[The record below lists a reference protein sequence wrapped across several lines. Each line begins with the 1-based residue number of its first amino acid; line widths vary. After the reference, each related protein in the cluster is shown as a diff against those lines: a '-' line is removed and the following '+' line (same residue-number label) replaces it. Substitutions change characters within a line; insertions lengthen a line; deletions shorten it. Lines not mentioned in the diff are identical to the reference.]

1 MIYLAYFVFGFA
13 VLQLLVALSNW
24 VFIQKMPL
32 SVEEFGL
39 VSVLIPARN
48 EEATIAKLL
57 SDLQEQN
64 YQNIEILIFNDQS
77 EDETRVVVNKLAAQ
91 DSRIK
96 LIESDGLPD
105 GWLGKNNACHSL
117 SQEAKGD
124 YFLFLD
130 ADVRIGKHLI
140 SRTVKFSKTNQL
152 GLLSIFPKQL
162 MLTRG
167 EQLTVP
173 MMNFILLSLLP
184 LVFVQKSKQP
194 SLSAANGQFMLFD
207 AAVYRKQLPH
217 SKFRSEK
224 VEDIAI
230 ARHFKENQLLVACL
244 LGDEELTC
252 RMYTNYDEAINGFSK
267 NIVSFFGGS
276 AMASVLFWLITT
288 MGIIPV
294 FLAFSPQAIA
304 IYLLMV
310 VATRIVI
317 SIVSK
322 QSVLQNCIYWLA
334 QQMAMGEMIFQ
345 AIRNNSNKQLRWKGR
360 NIS

>member
-1 MIYLAYFVFGFA
+1 MVYLAYLVVSFA

-24 VFIQKMPL
+24 LFIQKMPL
-32 SVEEFGL
+32 SEEEFGL

-48 EEATIAKLL
+48 EEDNISKLL
-57 SDLQEQN
+57 SDLQAQS

-77 EDETRVVVNKLAAQ
+77 EDDTHTVVNKFAAQ
-91 DSRIK
+91 DSRIR
-96 LIESDGLPD
+96 LIESDGLPE

-117 SQEAKGD
+117 SLQAKGD

-140 SRTVKFSKTNQL
+140 SRTVQFSKTNQL

-173 MMNFILLSLLP
+173 MMNVILLSLLP
-184 LVFVQKSKQP
+184 LVLVQKSKRP
-194 SLSAANGQFMLFD
+194 SISAANGQFMLFD
-207 AAVYRKQLPH
+207 AAIYREQLPH

-224 VEDIAI
+224 VEDIAT
-230 ARHFKENQLLVACL
+230 ARHFKENHLSVACL

-252 RMYTNYDEAINGFSK
+252 RMYSSYDEAINGFSK
-267 NIVSFFGGS
+267 NVLSFFGNS
-276 AMASVLFWLITT
+276 AMASILFWLVTT

-294 FLAFSPQAIA
+294 FTVFSPKIVAL
-304 IYLLMV
+304 YLLFV
-310 VATRIVI
+310 ILTRIVI
-317 SIVSK
+317 AVASK
-322 QSVLQNCIYWLA
+322 QSVLQSCIFWLG

-345 AIRNNSNKQLRWKGR
+345 AIRNKSNKQLLWKGR